1 MLEGEVAVNSYNWLQ
16 LTKDILVPLSSTLV
30 GAGVAYFVA
39 RQGSRSQQRIVER
52 ERELGVLERVYHLL
66 QEFGRYCTYCRDSYG
81 MFLDD
86 EGMDGGAL
94 RAALITE
101 EVKFDMAELERLI
114 ELNFVEFND
123 AYLNSKKILV
133 NFLLLLSRADR
144 GKEELVLAQYSELAS
159 CIKEIK
165 DMAVK
170 RRERLRQEVF

>member
-1 MLEGEVAVNSYNWLQ
+1 MPTVLDSYGWLQ

-66 QEFGRYCTYCRDSYG
+66 QEFGRYSTYCRDSYN

-86 EGMDGGAL
+86 KEMNGGAL
-94 RAALITE
+94 RAALVSE

-123 AYLNSKKILV
+123 AYLNSKKIFV
-133 NFLLLLSRADR
+133 SFLLLLSKADR
-144 GKEELVLAQYSELAS
+144 SKKELVLTQYSELAS

-165 DMAVK
+165 NMAME
-170 RRERLRQEVF
+170 RRERVRREVV